1 MKQKLTNLI
10 KSCRFRGISQL
21 VYSYLYQK
29 TYKWNAK
36 GNGVALRN
44 LPTEDFRRKWSQ
56 LGHVYES
63 VTYRYYSNYLDKLD
77 DIVPESIG
85 RTCIEYV
92 LNPIPYRA
100 YYSDK
105 NMFAKIC
112 SQDNVPKTIV
122 CRINGGGLLD
132 GDLKP
137 IRNLSNKI
145 WENFDKVILKPTI
158 DAKGG
163 SGIMLFVRNG
173 EILQSGDIVL
183 NKDFLLNY
191 GRDFAVQELVTQ
203 HDMLATLNETSV
215 NTIRVAV
222 YRSVKDE
229 KAHVIGSFI
238 RIGGSGMFVDNA
250 CAGGKYAG
258 VDIQSGKVANS
269 LRDIRGGIYSSQ
281 NGIDYTNLDF
291 IIPGWDIIKNKC
303 IEVAE
308 NIPHHRLIAF
318 DMTITNEMKPIL
330 IEFNVESYNYGPFM
344 YINQPPLGQFTDE
357 IIEYCKNELKK

>member
-1 MKQKLTNLI
+1 MKEKLTNLI

-36 GNGVALRN
+36 GNGVVLKT
-44 LPTEDFRRKWSQ
+44 LPDTDFKRKWSQ
-56 LGHVYES
+56 LGRVYES

-77 DIVPESIG
+77 EIVPESIG

-105 NMFAKIC
+105 NMFAIIC
-112 SQDNVPKTIV
+112 GKENVPRTIV
-122 CRINGGGLLD
+122 CRVNGSGLLD
-132 GDLKP
+132 GDLRP
-137 IRNLSNKI
+137 IENFSNKI
-145 WENFDKVILKPTI
+145 WANLDKVILKPTI

-163 SGIMLFVRNG
+163 SGIMLFIRDG
-173 EILQSGDIVL
+173 EELKSGDVIL

-222 YRSVKDE
+222 YRSVIDE
-229 KAHVIGSFI
+229 RAYVIGSFI

-258 VDIQSGKVANS
+258 VDIQSGKIANS
-269 LRDIRGGIYSSQ
+269 LRDIRGGKYSSQ

-308 NIPHHRLIAF
+308 SIHHHRLIAF
-318 DMTITNEMKPIL
+318 DMTITNKMKPII

-344 YINQPPLGQFTDE
+344 YINQPPLGGFTNE
-357 IIEYCKNELKK
+357 IIEYCKEELNK